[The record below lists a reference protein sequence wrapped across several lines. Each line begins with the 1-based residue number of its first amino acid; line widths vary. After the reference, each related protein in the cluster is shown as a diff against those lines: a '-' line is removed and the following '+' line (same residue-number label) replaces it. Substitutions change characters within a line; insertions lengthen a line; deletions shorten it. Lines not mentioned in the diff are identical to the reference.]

1 MMNNANE
8 LSRSARVLPRRY
20 GVIDQCLVDAGY
32 FKKLSSEA
40 LCLYVF
46 LCVVADRRGR
56 SWYSDS
62 RLLQLVRLTCVNSTR
77 TALVESGLIG
87 WDAPV
92 YSVLNVPSR
101 LLNSVCSAPP
111 QAHVPMPSKSS
122 SGKTLSQEEIEK
134 LVAHLR

>member
-77 TALVESGLIG
+77 TALVESGLIA

-92 YSVLNVPSR
+92 YSVLNVPAIPSS
-101 LLNSVCSAPP
+101 SVPP
-111 QAHVPMPSKSS
+111 PAHVPISSKSS

>member
-40 LCLYVF
+40 LCLYAF

-62 RLLQLVRLTCVNSTR
+62 RLLQLVRLTCVNNAR
-77 TALVESGLIG
+77 TALVESGLIA

-92 YSVLNVPSR
+92 YSVLNVPVRPS
-101 LLNSVCSAPP
+101 NSAPP
-111 QAHVPMPSKSS
+111 QAHVAMPKSS